1 MLSYQNPA
9 LGNLLDEAKDTIT
22 CLPVISPKLHFVDY
36 PGTWVSISRI
46 KYKKRHV
53 LMVLYEPV

>member
-9 LGNLLDEAKDTIT
+9 LGSLLDEAKDTIT
-22 CLPVISPKLHFVDY
+22 CLPVVSPKLHFVND

-46 KYKKRHV
+46 EYKKRHV
-53 LMVLYEPV
+53 LRAVYEPV